1 MPFSKNMNDNG
12 FNGVAA
18 NSYFEVTFLLTNLP
32 SVPRRDQD
40 ASTAYMVKRLLN
52 VLLRVDAMSPSC
64 KFVDLGCFNFSESF
78 ANLYSCIGNL
88 FVQAITQSVNT
99 YRVVYS

>member
-64 KFVDLGCFNFSESF
+64 KFVDLGCFNFSRIFLLISIV
-78 ANLYSCIGNL
+78 ALVIS
-88 FVQAITQSVNT
+88 
-99 YRVVYS
+99 